1 MAGIELIGV
10 PFDGCG
16 QPGARG
22 RRPRPALIRRSTCNK
37 AAFRVPQCV
46 MAIVL
51 GRNQYGK
58 AEVRVVAVD
67 RSSPRHTLVDL
78 DVSSSLRGDFT
89 AAHTAGDNGHV
100 LATDTQKNT
109 VFAFARDGVGTPEE
123 FGLRL
128 ARHFA
133 GSYAWITGARVA
145 IDSYGWDRIDVGGRP
160 HDHSFRRAGGEV
172 RTAVA
177 TVDGDDTHVL
187 AGLGDLVVLKTTGS
201 EFWGFPR
208 DRYTTL
214 AETRD
219 RILATAVTAR
229 WRYTR
234 TDLDF
239 DACFAAVR
247 TALLEAFA
255 GTHSLALQQTL
266 FAMGEAVLE
275 QNGCVAE
282 IRMSMPNRHHFLQD
296 LSAYGLDNTPDGTG
310 PVVYRVDDRPYG
322 LIEGTVLRDD
332 VPPAP
337 AAWQGTPGFC

>member
-1 MAGIELIGV
+1 
-10 PFDGCG
+10 
-16 QPGARG
+16 
-22 RRPRPALIRRSTCNK
+22 
-37 AAFRVPQCV
+37 

-51 GRNQYGK
+51 GPNQYGK

-67 RSSPRHTLVDL
+67 RSTPRHSLVDL
-78 DVSSSLRGDFT
+78 NVSSSLRGDFT
-89 AAHTAGDNGHV
+89 AAHTAGDNAHV
-100 LATDTQKNT
+100 LTTDAQKNT
-109 VFAFARDGVGTPEE
+109 VFAFARDGVGSPEA

-133 GSYAWITGARVA
+133 GSYEWITGARVA
-145 IDSYGWDRIDVGGRP
+145 VESYGWGRISVGGQP
-160 HDHSFRRAGGEV
+160 HEHAFRRTGAEV
-172 RTAVA
+172 RTAVV

-187 AGLGDLVVLKTTGS
+187 AGLADLVVLKTTGS

-229 WRYTR
+229 WRYTG

-239 DACFAAVR
+239 DALFPSVR
-247 TALLEAFA
+247 TALLETFA
-255 GTHSLALQQTL
+255 STHSLALQQSL
-266 FAMGEAVLE
+266 YAMGEAVLE
-275 QNGCVAE
+275 QHPDVAE

-296 LSAYGLDNTPDGTG
+296 LSAYGLDNPD
-310 PVVYRVDDRPYG
+310 VVYHADDRPYG

-332 VPPAP
+332 VPPAED
-337 AAWQGTPGFC
+337 AWRGTPGFC

>member
-1 MAGIELIGV
+1 
-10 PFDGCG
+10 
-16 QPGARG
+16 
-22 RRPRPALIRRSTCNK
+22 
-37 AAFRVPQCV
+37 

-51 GRNQYGK
+51 GPNQYGK

-67 RSSPRHTLVDL
+67 RSSPRHSLVDL
-78 DVSSSLRGDFT
+78 AVSSSLRGDFA
-89 AAHTAGDNGHV
+89 AAHIAGDNAHV
-100 LATDTQKNT
+100 LTTDAQKNT
-109 VFAFARDGVGTPEE
+109 VFAFARDGVGSPEE

-133 GSYAWITGARVA
+133 GSYDWITGARVA
-145 IDSYGWDRIDVGGRP
+145 VESYGWERITVGGAE
-160 HDHSFRRAGGEV
+160 HDHSFRRTGGDV
-172 RTAVA
+172 RTAVV
-177 TVDGDDTHVL
+177 TVDGDEAHVL
-187 AGLGDLVVLKTTGS
+187 AGLVDLVVLKTTGS

-239 DACFAAVR
+239 DACFAGVR
-247 TALLEAFA
+247 TALLETFA
-255 GTHSLALQQTL
+255 STHSLALQQSL
-266 FAMGEAVLE
+266 YRMGEAVLE
-275 QNGCVAE
+275 QFPDVAE

-296 LSAYGLDNTPDGTG
+296 LSAYGLDNAPDGTG
-310 PVVYRVDDRPYG
+310 PVVYHAADRPYG

-332 VPPAP
+332 AAP
-337 AAWQGTPGFC
+337 AEVAWLGTPGFC

>member
-1 MAGIELIGV
+1 
-10 PFDGCG
+10 
-16 QPGARG
+16 
-22 RRPRPALIRRSTCNK
+22 
-37 AAFRVPQCV
+37 

-51 GRNQYGK
+51 GPNQYGK

-67 RSSPRHTLVDL
+67 RSSPRHSLVDL
-78 DVSSSLRGDFT
+78 AVSSSLRGDFA
-89 AAHTAGDNGHV
+89 AAHIAGDNAHV
-100 LATDTQKNT
+100 LTTDAQKNT
-109 VFAFARDGVGTPEE
+109 VFAFARDGVGSPEE

-133 GSYAWITGARVA
+133 GSYDWITGARVA
-145 IDSYGWDRIDVGGRP
+145 VESYGWERITVGGAE
-160 HDHSFRRAGGEV
+160 HDHSFRRTGGDV
-172 RTAVA
+172 RTAVV
-177 TVDGDDTHVL
+177 TVDGDDAHVL
-187 AGLGDLVVLKTTGS
+187 AGLADLVVLKTTGS

-239 DACFAAVR
+239 DACFAGVR
-247 TALLEAFA
+247 TALLETFA
-255 GTHSLALQQTL
+255 STHSLALQQSL
-266 FAMGEAVLE
+266 YRMGEAVLE
-275 QNGCVAE
+275 QFPDVAE

-296 LSAYGLDNTPDGTG
+296 LSAYGLDNVPDGAG
-310 PVVYRVDDRPYG
+310 PVVYHAADRPYG

-332 VPPAP
+332 AAP
-337 AAWQGTPGFC
+337 AEVAWLGTPGFC